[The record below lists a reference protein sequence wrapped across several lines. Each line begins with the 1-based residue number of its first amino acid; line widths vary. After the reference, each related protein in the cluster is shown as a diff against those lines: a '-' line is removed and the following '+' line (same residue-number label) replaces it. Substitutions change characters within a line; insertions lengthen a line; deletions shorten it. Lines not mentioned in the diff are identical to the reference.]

1 MIANSFYN
9 GGTTK
14 EGFLFFIQTI
24 LVPVLWKGAVVVMD
38 NLNAHANQVIKDAIE
53 VVEAK
58 VLFLPTYSPELNAI
72 EMLWSKLKIE
82 VLVTQGLTQN

>member
-1 MIANSFYN
+1 MIANSFFK

-14 EGFLFFIQTI
+14 ESFSFFIQTI